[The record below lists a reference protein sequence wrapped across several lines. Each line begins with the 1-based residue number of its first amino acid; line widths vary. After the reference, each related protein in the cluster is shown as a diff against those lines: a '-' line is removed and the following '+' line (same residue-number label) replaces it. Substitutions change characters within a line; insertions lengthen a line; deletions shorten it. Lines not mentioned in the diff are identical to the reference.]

1 MLSVNN
7 VAPKVQQQYQALLK
21 QLLEVRKLMRED
33 SNFFTNGERFAFA
46 EPNTRNKICQRHHHQ

>member
-21 QLLEVRKLMRED
+21 QLLEVRKLD
-33 SNFFTNGERFAFA
+33 A
-46 EPNTRNKICQRHHHQ
+46 